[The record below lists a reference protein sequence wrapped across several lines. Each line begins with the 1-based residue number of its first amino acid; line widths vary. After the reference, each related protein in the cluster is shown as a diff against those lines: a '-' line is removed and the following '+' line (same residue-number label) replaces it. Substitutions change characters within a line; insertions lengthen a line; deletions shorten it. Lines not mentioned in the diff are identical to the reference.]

1 MDNIYTVEDWMNRIA
16 DALEEGDTEMLNDC
30 ISKSIDWMQ
39 PEDERM
45 AQLRLVEGV
54 KELMLD
60 TQTA

>member
-1 MDNIYTVEDWMNRIA
+1 MNDIYTVEDWMNRIA

-54 KELMLD
+54 KELLLD
-60 TQTA
+60 MQHA

>member
-45 AQLRLVEGV
+45 AQLRLVESV

-60 TQTA
+60 MQTA

>member
-1 MDNIYTVEDWMNRIA
+1 MDDIYTVNDWMNRIA
-16 DALEEGDTEMLNDC
+16 DALEEGDPEMLNEC
-30 ISKSIDWMQ
+30 IRRSIDWLQ

-60 TQTA
+60 NDYA

>member
-1 MDNIYTVEDWMNRIA
+1 MNDIYTVEDWMNRIA

-60 TQTA
+60 MQTA

>member
-60 TQTA
+60 TQHA

>member
-1 MDNIYTVEDWMNRIA
+1 MNDIYTVEDWMNRIA
-16 DALEEGDTEMLNDC
+16 DALEEGDSEMLNDC

-60 TQTA
+60 TQTV

>member
-1 MDNIYTVEDWMNRIA
+1 MNDIYTVNDWMERIA

-60 TQTA
+60 MQTA

>member
-1 MDNIYTVEDWMNRIA
+1 MNDIYTVNDWMERIA

-30 ISKSIDWMQ
+30 IRKSIDWMQ

-60 TQTA
+60 MQHA

>member
-1 MDNIYTVEDWMNRIA
+1 MNDIYTVNDWMERIA

-30 ISKSIDWMQ
+30 IRRSIDWMQ